1 MNLTTS
7 FNTLGIGPE
16 TDEAQAKQAYKAQVR
31 RWHPDQ
37 FPEGSVTKVKAEE
50 QLKQINIAYARV
62 KAHLAM
68 HRPNPTATATASPP
82 HPHPGSAGRP
92 KPPGEKSKKRSWV
105 DHLFDALNTYK
116 GNRAGEPSAPPE
128 DETVTNRRKTF
139 EQVLD
144 EMAGGGISPKQ
155 KRQTK
160 NPAATRRRATSGY
173 RRCGRKGEA
182 VGAVGGSES
191 PGPVK
196 PVGRVR
202 GIGRSR
208 Q

>member
-16 TDEAQAKQAYKAQVR
+16 TDEAQAKRAYKAQVR

-37 FPEGSVTKVKAEE
+37 FPEGSAAKTGAEE

-68 HRPNPTATATASPP
+68 HRPDPSV
-82 HPHPGSAGRP
+82 SAGATTPRP
-92 KPPGEKSKKRSWV
+92 DQAGTVRRDMAGDNVKKRSWM
-105 DHLFDALNTYK
+105 DHLFDALNACA
-116 GNRAGEPSAPPE
+116 GNRAGEPSAVPE
-128 DETVTNRRKTF
+128 DQTGPKRQKTF
-139 EQVLD
+139 EQVLG
-144 EMAGGGISPKQ
+144 EMAGGGIPPKLN
-155 KRQTK
+155 RRPG
-160 NPAATRRRATSGY
+160 NHAAPNRCAASGY
-173 RRCGRKGEA
+173 RHHGCKG
-182 VGAVGGSES
+182 GAVGSVGGTES

-202 GIGRSR
+202 GIGRNR
-208 Q
+208 

>member
-7 FNTLGIGPE
+7 FNTLGIDPE
-16 TDEAQAKQAYKAQVR
+16 TDEAQAKRAYKAQVR

-37 FPEGSVTKVKAEE
+37 FPEGSVTKVEAEE

-82 HPHPGSAGRP
+82 HPHPGSAGRH

-105 DHLFDALNTYK
+105 DHLFDALNTYT
-116 GNRAGEPSAPPE
+116 GNRAGEPSAPLE
-128 DETVTNRRKTF
+128 DETANNRRKTF

-155 KRQTK
+155 KGQTK
-160 NPAATRRRATSGY
+160 NPAATRRHAASGY
-173 RRCGRKGEA
+173 RRCGRKGGA
-182 VGAVGGSES
+182 VGTVGGSES

-208 Q
+208 

>member
-16 TDEAQAKQAYKAQVR
+16 TDEAQAKRAYKAQVR

-37 FPEGSVTKVKAEE
+37 FPEGSATKAGAEE

-62 KAHLAM
+62 KAHLAT
-68 HRPNPTATATASPP
+68 HRPTPAAPP
-82 HPHPGSAGRP
+82 
-92 KPPGEKSKKRSWV
+92 PPGQGTADRPEPTDKKSKKRSWV
-105 DHLFDALNTYK
+105 DHLFDTLNAFT
-116 GNRAGEPSAPPE
+116 GNRAAEPPSPPA
-128 DETVTNRRKTF
+128 DETVANRRKSF

-144 EMAGGGISPKQ
+144 EMAGGGIPPKQ
-155 KRQTK
+155 KRQPG
-160 NPAATRRRATSGY
+160 NPGAAHRRAASGCRLY
-173 RRCGRKGEA
+173 RRSGGA
-182 VGAVGGSES
+182 VGAVGSPES

-208 Q
+208 